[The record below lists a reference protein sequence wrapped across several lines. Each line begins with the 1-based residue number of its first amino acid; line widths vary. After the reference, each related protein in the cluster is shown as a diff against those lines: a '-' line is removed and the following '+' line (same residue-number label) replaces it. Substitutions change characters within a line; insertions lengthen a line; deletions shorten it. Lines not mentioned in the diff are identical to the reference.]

1 MPNLPHEIHKVQHH
15 SVIFRVHKHA
25 GITEWYLKWKEKK
38 YRSIK
43 RDGRWMQRLP
53 LTFLVIKICYFEID

>member
-25 GITEWYLKWKEKK
+25 EITEYRVVFKMEREEVQKYKK
-38 YRSIK
+38 
-43 RDGRWMQRLP
+43 GW
-53 LTFLVIKICYFEID
+53 